1 MDDQTRF
8 WNDWNAATREKFVS
22 ETSRD
27 QAATALS
34 WLAETDRRDLAIL
47 DVGCGAG
54 WMCDAL
60 SKFGTVTGTDL
71 ADEVLARA
79 AGRYPQVRFIA
90 GDFMT
95 LRFDECAYDAIVCFE
110 VVAHVHDQP
119 GFLRKLA
126 ALLKPGGTLI
136 LSSQNPWVLR
146 RSDVDP
152 AGKGQVRRWV
162 SQRELRTLLRERFH
176 VRDVATVTPH
186 GDKGLLRVVNSV
198 KLTRALSA
206 MIGQQR
212 VRQAK
217 ERAGLGRT
225 IIVRAERRSDL

>member
-8 WNDWNAATREKFVS
+8 WNDWNASTREKFVS

-27 QAATALS
+27 QSDAAIAWLAATN
-34 WLAETDRRDLAIL
+34 RHDLAIL

-60 SKFGTVTGTDL
+60 SQFGTVTGTDL

-79 AGRYPQVRFIA
+79 AQRLPHVTFIA

-95 LRFDECAYDAIVCFE
+95 LRLEERAYDAIVCFE
-110 VVAHVHDQP
+110 VIAHVHDQRA
-119 GFLRKLA
+119 FVEKLA
-126 ALLKPGGTLI
+126 ALLRPGGMLI
-136 LSSQNPWVLR
+136 LSSQNPWVLT

-152 AGKGQVRRWV
+152 LGKGQVRRWL
-162 SQRELRTLLRERFH
+162 SRKQLRTILQERFH
-176 VRDVATVTPH
+176 VGDMHTVTPY
-186 GDKGLLRVVNSV
+186 GDKGLLRLLNSV
-198 KLTRALSA
+198 KLTGALASL
-206 MIGQQR
+206 IGDRR
-212 VRQAK
+212 VRRIK

-225 IIVRAERRSDL
+225 IMVRAERRERT